1 VKKKEKRINMTTPA
15 IFDDEMKEIVESFI
29 VETKELLEKLDN
41 DLIELEKKPDDLE
54 LLNAIFRYVHTIKGT
69 SSFIGF
75 EQMSELTHKFEDIL
89 NRLRK
94 GELKVNADIMDT
106 MLEAFDLM
114 KVLLSKLE
122 VGDLNPIDIS
132 DVLKKFEK
140 INNTSEFVE
149 VEVESS
155 EEIGSDS
162 SANSDEEQSVSQKTQ
177 SKIVDKT
184 IRIDVERLDE
194 LMNLVGELVLGRN
207 RLSQIIFDVVEK
219 FEGEQIAREIID
231 AVSQVDHLTS
241 ELQTVV
247 MRARMLPIAKV
258 FNKFPRMVRDLAREM
273 NKDVELLIYGE
284 ETEVDKSVIEH
295 IYDPLVHL
303 VRNAIDHGIEP
314 REERIK
320 LGKPE
325 KGKIILKAEH
335 EGNYIVIAVEDDGR
349 GIDPEKIR
357 RKAIEK
363 KLVTEQEANSINDKD
378 ILNFI
383 FLPGFSTAS
392 KVTNVSGRGVGLDV
406 VKANITKL
414 NGMIDLQSTP
424 GQGTK
429 FILKLPLTL
438 AIIQGLLVEVR
449 GEIFIIPLSSVL
461 EVVRVPRTQVHSIK
475 DKEIIRLRDSILP
488 IVHLG
493 KIFNLNHSVNEE
505 ERENLY
511 IVVLGLAE
519 KKLGVVVDGL
529 LGQKEVVI
537 KSLGS
542 YLSNVK
548 GIAGATILGDGTVR
562 MIIDVAQIFRMSNE
576 KSFSFV
582 V

>member
-1 VKKKEKRINMTTPA
+1 MTTSA

-41 DLIELEKKPDDLE
+41 DLVELEKRPDDLE

-89 NRLRK
+89 NKLRK
-94 GELKVNADIMDT
+94 GELKINPDIMDT

-122 VGDLNPIDIS
+122 VGDLSPIDIS

-140 INNTSEFVE
+140 INNNEFVE
-149 VEVESS
+149 VEVESN
-155 EEIGSDS
+155 EEFVSDLN
-162 SANSDEEQSVSQKTQ
+162 ANVGEEQSISQKTQ
-177 SKIVDKT
+177 MKVVDRT
-184 IRIDVERLDE
+184 IRIEVERLDE

-207 RLSQIIFDVVEK
+207 RLSQIISEVLGK

-273 NKDVELLIYGE
+273 NKEVELLIYGE

-303 VRNAIDHGIEP
+303 IRNAIDHGIEP
-314 REERIK
+314 PEERIR

-335 EGNYIVIAVEDDGR
+335 EGNYIVITVEDDGR

-357 RKAIEK
+357 RKVIEK
-363 KLVTEQEANSINDKD
+363 KLVTEQEANSISDKD

-475 DKEIIRLRDSILP
+475 GKEIIRLRDSVLP

-493 KIFNLNHSVNEE
+493 KIFNLNHSVNGEE
-505 ERENLY
+505 KENLY

-542 YLSNVK
+542 YLSSVK

-576 KSFSFV
+576 KSFSFMV
-582 V
+582 

>member
-1 VKKKEKRINMTTPA
+1 MTTSA

-41 DLIELEKKPDDLE
+41 DLVELEKRPDDLE

-75 EQMSELTHKFEDIL
+75 DQMSELTHKFEDIL
-89 NRLRK
+89 NKLRK
-94 GELKVNADIMDT
+94 GELRVNADIMDT

-122 VGDLNPIDIS
+122 VRDLSPIDIS
-132 DVLKKFEK
+132 DVLTKFEK
-140 INNTSEFVE
+140 INNGEFIE
-149 VEVESS
+149 MEIESKD
-155 EEIGSDS
+155 E
-162 SANSDEEQSVSQKTQ
+162 SAVDLNINTDEEQNVVQKTQ
-177 SKIVDKT
+177 TKVVDKT
-184 IRIDVERLDE
+184 IRIEVERLDE

-207 RLSQIIFDVVEK
+207 RLSQIISDVVEK
-219 FEGEQIAREIID
+219 FEGEPIAREIID

-273 NKDVELLIYGE
+273 NKEVELLIYGE

-314 REERIK
+314 REERVK

-335 EGNYIVIAVEDDGR
+335 EGNYIVITVEDDGR

-357 RKAIEK
+357 KKAIEK
-363 KLVTEQEANSINDKD
+363 KLVNEHEANSISDKD

-414 NGMIDLQSTP
+414 NGIIDLQSTL

-438 AIIQGLLVEVR
+438 AIIQGLLVDVR
-449 GEIFIIPLSSVL
+449 GEIFIIPLSSVI
-461 EVVRVPRTQVHSIK
+461 EVVRIPREQVHSIK
-475 DKEIIRLRDSILP
+475 GKEIIRLRDSILP

-493 KIFNLNHSVNEE
+493 KIFNLNGKANLGDKQ
-505 ERENLY
+505 NLY

-562 MIIDVAQIFRMSNE
+562 MIVDVAQIFKMSTEN
-576 KSFSFV
+576 SFSFV

>member
-1 VKKKEKRINMTTPA
+1 MSVPA
-15 IFDDEMKEIVESFI
+15 IFDEEMKEIVESFI
-29 VETKELLEKLDN
+29 IETKELLEKLDN
-41 DLIELEKKPDDLE
+41 DLIELEKRPEDTE

-89 NRLRK
+89 NKLRK
-94 GELKVNADIMDT
+94 GELKVRPDIMDV

-114 KVLLSKLE
+114 KILLSKLE
-122 VGDLNPIDIS
+122 AKDLSPIEIEN
-132 DVLKKFEK
+132 VVAKFEK
-140 INNTSEFVE
+140 ISRGEIIGDE
-149 VEVESS
+149 ESS
-155 EEIGSDS
+155 EIKVEQDLSE
-162 SANSDEEQSVSQKTQ
+162 NNEKLTEEQSTSQKAQT
-177 SKIVDKT
+177 KVIDKT

-207 RLSQIIFDVVEK
+207 RLSQIISNVVEK
-219 FEGEQIAREIID
+219 FEGETLARELID
-231 AVSQVDHLTS
+231 TVSQVDYLTS
-241 ELQTVV
+241 ELQNVV

-258 FNKFPRMVRDLAREM
+258 FSKFPRLVRDLSREM
-273 NKDVELLIYGE
+273 NKEVELFIYGE
-284 ETEVDKSVIEH
+284 ETEVDKSVIEYIH
-295 IYDPLVHL
+295 DPLVHII
-303 VRNAIDHGIEP
+303 RNAIDHGIEP
-314 REERIK
+314 PEERKK

-325 KGKIILKAEH
+325 KGKVILKAEH
-335 EGNYIVIAVEDDGR
+335 EGNYIVISVEDDGR

-363 KLVTEQEANSINDKD
+363 KLLTEQEAMSISDKD

-383 FLPGFSTAS
+383 FIPGFSTAS

-414 NGMIDLQSTP
+414 NGMIDVQSTP
-424 GQGTK
+424 GHGTK

-438 AIIQGLLVEVR
+438 AIIQGLLVNVCD
-449 GEIFIIPLSSVL
+449 EIFIIPLSSVI
-461 EVVRVPRTQVHSIK
+461 EVVRIK
-475 DKEIIRLRDSILP
+475 QEQIHRIKNKEMIRLRDSVLP
-488 IVHLG
+488 LVRLEQ
-493 KIFNLNHSVNEE
+493 IFNLKTNGDEKKY
-505 ERENLY
+505 LY

-529 LGQKEVVI
+529 IGQKEVVI

-542 YLSNVK
+542 YLNNTR

-562 MIIDVAQIFRMSNE
+562 MIIDVAQIFKMSAEN
-576 KSFSFV
+576 SFSFIV
-582 V
+582 

>member
-1 VKKKEKRINMTTPA
+1 
-15 IFDDEMKEIVESFI
+15 
-29 VETKELLEKLDN
+29 
-41 DLIELEKKPDDLE
+41 
-54 LLNAIFRYVHTIKGT
+54 
-69 SSFIGF
+69 
-75 EQMSELTHKFEDIL
+75 
-89 NRLRK
+89 
-94 GELKVNADIMDT
+94 
-106 MLEAFDLM
+106 
-114 KVLLSKLE
+114 
-122 VGDLNPIDIS
+122 
-132 DVLKKFEK
+132 
-140 INNTSEFVE
+140 
-149 VEVESS
+149 
-155 EEIGSDS
+155 
-162 SANSDEEQSVSQKTQ
+162 
-177 SKIVDKT
+177 
-184 IRIDVERLDE
+184 
-194 LMNLVGELVLGRN
+194 
-207 RLSQIIFDVVEK
+207 
-219 FEGEQIAREIID
+219 
-231 AVSQVDHLTS
+231 
-241 ELQTVV
+241 
-247 MRARMLPIAKV
+247 MLPIAKV

-273 NKDVELLIYGE
+273 NKEVELLIYGE

-303 VRNAIDHGIEP
+303 IRNAIDHGIEP
-314 REERIK
+314 REERVK
-320 LGKPE
+320 LRKPE

-335 EGNYIVIAVEDDGR
+335 EGNYIVITVEDDGR

-357 RKAIEK
+357 KKAIEK
-363 KLVTEQEANSINDKD
+363 KLITEQEANSISDKD

-414 NGMIDLQSTP
+414 NGMIDLRSAP

-449 GEIFIIPLSSVL
+449 GEIFIIPLSSVI
-461 EVVRVPRTQVHSIK
+461 EVVRIPREQVHSIK
-475 DKEIIRLRDSILP
+475 GKEIIRLRDSILP

-493 KIFNLNHSVNEE
+493 KIFNLNSRANGEDK
-505 ERENLY
+505 ENLY
-511 IVVLGLAE
+511 IVVFGLAE

-562 MIIDVAQIFRMSNE
+562 MIVDVARIFKMSTEN
-576 KSFSFV
+576 SFSFV